1 MKKKMALF
9 FIIISLILLSACTA
23 PWDHTESEKQ
33 YDGYIYYLNQDRN
46 DLRTKGFGFENM
58 RGQALADAI
67 ADKLAASPDD
77 AHVSP
82 LPDGVFIE
90 KVLLEN
96 DEVKVTFN
104 KLFEQVDEREKTLC
118 RAAVVKSFTQIPEAN
133 YVSFYIGEEL
143 MEDDSGNAYEKL
155 TANDY
160 LIVSAK
166 DIEQEQI
173 LTLYYGDQEGS
184 HLAKESVPASV
195 AVDQNIIRIIIERL
209 IEGPAYEE
217 ETSLISDDTT
227 LLSVSV
233 SDDTAYINLSGAFS
247 DTASTVSPELTVY
260 SIVNSV
266 LDNTSLK
273 KVQILVDGEAPAS
286 FGGQMDLR
294 FPLEIKRS
302 LIKEWVAGRR
312 AFRSRSSVLARF
324 CLCLIVLTVLITFFI
339 SKGHPYSH
347 IFFNPEKEVAE
358 EAYVSMSAIV
368 TGKTERENGQ
378 TLILKTKNLICQ
390 NQSAGA
396 FCFLIYDA
404 PEAELK
410 IGDHVTVSGT
420 IEYFEYARNPGC
432 FDLHFYHGVR
442 GIGGM
447 IKPASMTV
455 ERKSFF
461 SLKEI
466 IYRFS
471 VRSDQVIRT
480 MMGEEYGSVLSS
492 MIL

>member
-1 MKKKMALF
+1 MNTASEENKKLKSQLDIALLNGENIKKKLA
-9 FIIISLILLSACTA
+9 SV
-23 PWDHTESEKQ
+23 EK
-33 YDGYIYYLNQDRN
+33 N
-46 DLRTKGFGFENM
+46 F
-58 RGQALADAI
+58 

-302 LIKEWVAGRR
+302 LIK
-312 AFRSRSSVLARF
+312 
-324 CLCLIVLTVLITFFI
+324 
-339 SKGHPYSH
+339 
-347 IFFNPEKEVAE
+347 
-358 EAYVSMSAIV
+358 
-368 TGKTERENGQ
+368 
-378 TLILKTKNLICQ
+378 
-390 NQSAGA
+390 
-396 FCFLIYDA
+396 
-404 PEAELK
+404 
-410 IGDHVTVSGT
+410 
-420 IEYFEYARNPGC
+420 
-432 FDLHFYHGVR
+432 
-442 GIGGM
+442 
-447 IKPASMTV
+447 
-455 ERKSFF
+455 
-461 SLKEI
+461 
-466 IYRFS
+466 
-471 VRSDQVIRT
+471 
-480 MMGEEYGSVLSS
+480 
-492 MIL
+492 